1 MEYSSVT
8 FGRISYLSFIFFFFL
23 FSVIL
28 METFSFFGSL
38 LESVCVK
45 SLAAHLPDNI
55 QSIND
60 SIFISGY
67 YD

>member
-1 MEYSSVT
+1 MGYSSVT
-8 FGRISYLSFIFFFFL
+8 FGRISYLSFIFFVFCT
-23 FSVIL
+23 INGNIQ
-28 METFSFFGSL
+28 FFGSL

-45 SLAAHLPDNI
+45 SLAAYLPDNI